1 MLNIISHQI
10 KTSMVNQFKLTGITK
25 IKNADSTKY
34 EEGHRHNCHTLLP
47 GMHEDKAT
55 LENNLVV

>member
-1 MLNIISHQI
+1 
-10 KTSMVNQFKLTGITK
+10 MVNQFKLTGITK